1 MPTFTVQ
8 ASGSTAVAKNH
19 PNTNYSDLT
28 QYKLYVEPFT
38 NHSGSYD
45 GWDNILLKFGEPAAA
60 YKYKRVT
67 MVRLVIYA
75 MPTAG
80 ILGSWGSAYIAAYG
94 QGLAEPLD
102 TSTVTYATQPKLY
115 GDGDGVGSARWSELN
130 QVVQAEVVFSMSLYE
145 AARKK
150 NLESGM
156 RNGFAFAFSSG
167 GDGRA
172 SEAIFYGVKS
182 SYKPFLECE
191 YSDDDVGIQASDFA
205 PSSGAF
211 VNRKQKNTFTWACK
225 DDTDLTQVCFAEI
238 KQTSAVFEWRV
249 KNASTSNTISVSG
262 STTACTVPANTFPS
276 GTIEWR
282 VKVTANSGTT
292 TTSAWQEITTTD
304 VTPTAKPVSPSGI
317 VIDATIVNRFSWQ
330 HIISTGTPQSK
341 ADLQWSA
348 DGTTWNALATVTGEN
363 QYYDVPAN
371 KFTSGTKYWRVRT
384 YNTDNTA
391 SAWSEKAEFI
401 AINAPSAPSIVIQST
416 GPRPR
421 ITWQTSEQEAY
432 QLTLS
437 SGYASGT
444 VYGTEKAWRSPV
456 YLADG
461 SYTVRVRVQNKYGM
475 WSEWS
480 AAALPVSHTEGEAIT
495 MTVTAGHEAALTWQ
509 TAGSYDFYL
518 VERDGVAIAR
528 TVQKQYIDHT
538 SIGSVTYRVR
548 GCYAD
553 SDNYGVSNS
562 DTVEILPET
571 NMICDLETGVWLEMR
586 LSETQLRTN
595 RTSFS
600 AGVSTVHLAG
610 LAYPV
615 EERSEQRDRALSV
628 ACAWPHAQRAAAL
641 ALEALVGRLVCLKD
655 RYGNMAIGS
664 LPSLES
670 NCDEFMRRYSFT
682 ISHTNR
688 EEAITLDP

>member
-1 MPTFTVQ
+1 MATFTVQ
-8 ASGSTAVAKNH
+8 ASGSTAVAVSH
-19 PNTNYSDLT
+19 PNTNYSDLA
-28 QYKLYVEPFT
+28 QYKLFAEPFT
-38 NHSGSYD
+38 GTKGDVNNG
-45 GWDNILLKFGEPAAA
+45 DNIYIKFPTPGDA
-60 YKYKRVT
+60 YKFKRVT
-67 MVRLVIYA
+67 NVTLTIYA
-75 MPTAG
+75 QPTEESETG
-80 ILGSWGSAYIAAYG
+80 YKQIWAYVN
-94 QGLAEPLD
+94 GLTSPLD
-102 TSTVTYATQPKLY
+102 VSTVTYVTRPSAYRQSISLHA
-115 GDGDGVGSARWSELN
+115 DGYWSTLNEIIQLSADYKPYTEERKAEL
-130 QVVQAEVVFSMSLYE
+130 
-145 AARKK
+145 K
-150 NLESGM
+150 SGLK
-156 RNGFAFAFSSG
+156 NGFVFAFRGAPSG
-167 GDGRA
+167 T
-172 SEAIFYGVKS
+172 SEAIFYGEKS
-182 SYKPFLECE
+182 TRKPFLTCE
-191 YSDDDVGIQASDFA
+191 YSNDNVGIKADNFS
-205 PSSGAF
+205 PSSEAF
-211 VNRKQKNTFTWACK
+211 VNRLQKNTFTWDAT
-225 DDTDLTQVCFAEI
+225 DDTATTQVCFAEI

-262 STTACTVPANTFPS
+262 ATTACTVPANTFPS
-276 GTIEWR
+276 GTLEWR

-317 VIDATIVNRFSWQ
+317 VIDATTVNRFSWQ

-348 DGTTWNALATVTGEN
+348 DGTTWNTLATVTGEN

-384 YNTDNTA
+384 YNTDGTP
-391 SAWSEKAEFI
+391 SEWSDKAEFI

-416 GPRPR
+416 GPRPK
-421 ITWQTSEQEAY
+421 ITWQTTEQEAY

-437 SGYASGT
+437 NGYASGT

-495 MTVTAGHEAALTWQ
+495 LSVDAAHEAALTWR

-518 VERDGVAIAR
+518 IERDGVAIGR
-528 TVQKQYIDHT
+528 TVQKQYVDHT

-548 GCYAD
+548 GCYD
-553 SDNYGVSNS
+553 ESDNHGVSNS
-562 DTVEILPET
+562 DTVEVLPET
-571 NMICDLETGVWLEMR
+571 NMICDIETGVWLEMR

-600 AGVSTVHLAG
+600 AGVLTVHLAG

>member
-19 PNTNYSDLT
+19 PNTNYSNLT
-28 QYKLYVEPFT
+28 QYKLFADPFT
-38 NHSGSYD
+38 GEAGNVKQG
-45 GWDNILLKFGEPAAA
+45 DNIYIKFPVPGDA
-60 YKYKRVT
+60 YKFKRVSKVT
-67 MVRLVIYA
+67 LSFYA
-75 MPTAG
+75 QPTEDSGNGYKQIWTYVNA
-80 ILGSWGSAYIAAYG
+80 LES
-94 QGLAEPLD
+94 QFD
-102 TSTVTYATQPKLY
+102 TSVITYATRPEISQTY
-115 GDGDGVGSARWSELN
+115 TGISEHADGEWTALN
-130 QVVQAEVVFSMSLYE
+130 EIVQLNAVFDLAQYRSKKEEV
-145 AARKK
+145 KK
-150 NLESGM
+150 GIK
-156 RNGFAFAFSSG
+156 NGFVVAFRGAVSG
-167 GDGRA
+167 T
-172 SEAIFYGVKS
+172 SEAIFYGEKS
-182 SYKPFLECE
+182 THKPFLTCE
-191 YSDDDVGIQASDFA
+191 YSNDNVGIKADNLS
-205 PSSGAF
+205 PSAGAF
-211 VNRKQKNTFTWACK
+211 VNRAQKNTFTWDAE
-225 DDTDLTQVCFAEI
+225 DDTDLTQVCFAEV

-249 KNASTSNTISVSG
+249 KNASTSKTISVSG
-262 STTACTVPANTFPS
+262 TTTACTVPANTFPS
-276 GTIEWR
+276 GIIEWR

-348 DGTTWNALATVTGEN
+348 DGTTWNTLATVTGEN

-384 YNTDNTA
+384 YNTDGTA

-495 MTVTAGHEAALTWQ
+495 LSVDAAHEAALTWQ

-518 VERDGVAIAR
+518 VERGGVAIAR

-548 GCYAD
+548 GCYAN

-562 DTVEILPET
+562 DTVEVLPET
-571 NMICDLETGVWLEMR
+571 NMICDLETGIWLEMR

-610 LAYPV
+610 LAYPI
-615 EERSEQRDRALSV
+615 EERSEQRDRAMSV

-655 RYGNMAIGS
+655 RYENMVIGS

-688 EEAITLDP
+688 EEAITIDP

>member
-1 MPTFTVQ
+1 MPIFTVQ

-19 PNTNYSDLT
+19 PNTNYSNLA
-28 QYKLYVEPFT
+28 QYKLFAEPFT
-38 NHSGSYD
+38 GTRGDVNNG
-45 GWDNILLKFGEPAAA
+45 DNIYIKFPTPGDA
-60 YKYKRVT
+60 YKFKRVT
-67 MVRLVIYA
+67 KVTLTIYA
-75 MPTAG
+75 QPTEESG
-80 ILGSWGSAYIAAYG
+80 TGYKQIWAYVN
-94 QGLAEPLD
+94 GLASPLD
-102 TSTVTYATQPKLY
+102 VSTVTYVTRPSAYRKELSQHA
-115 GDGDGVGSARWSELN
+115 DGDWSTLNEIIQLSADFRPYSEERK
-130 QVVQAEVVFSMSLYE
+130 AEL
-145 AARKK
+145 K
-150 NLESGM
+150 SGIK
-156 RNGFAFAFSSG
+156 NGFVFAFRGAPSG
-167 GDGRA
+167 T
-172 SEAIFYGVKS
+172 SEAIFYGEKS
-182 SYKPFLECE
+182 TRKPFLTCE
-191 YSDDDVGIQASDFA
+191 YSNDNVGIKADNFS
-205 PSSGAF
+205 PSSEAF
-211 VNRKQKNTFTWACK
+211 VNRLQKNTFTWDAT
-225 DDTDLTQVCFAEI
+225 DDTATTQVCFAEI

-262 STTACTVPANTFPS
+262 ATTACTVPANTFPS

-317 VIDATIVNRFSWQ
+317 VIDATTVNRFSWQ

-348 DGTTWNALATVTGEN
+348 DGTTWNTLATVTGEN

-384 YNTDNTA
+384 YNTDGTP
-391 SAWSEKAEFI
+391 SEWSDKAEFI

-437 SGYASGT
+437 NGYASGT

-495 MTVTAGHEAALTWQ
+495 LTVTAGHEAALAWQ

-518 VERDGVAIAR
+518 IERDGVAIAR
-528 TVQKQYIDHT
+528 TTQKQYVDHT
-538 SIGSVTYRVR
+538 SIGSATYRVR

-562 DTVEILPET
+562 ATAEILPET

-595 RTSFS
+595 RASFS

-615 EERSEQRDRALSV
+615 EERSEQRDRAISV
-628 ACAWPHAQRAAAL
+628 ACAYPHSQRAAAL

-655 RYGNMAIGS
+655 HYGNMAIGT

-670 NCDEFMRRYSFT
+670 NIDEFMRRYAFT
-682 ISHTNR
+682 VSHTNR
-688 EEAITLDP
+688 EEAITLEP

>member
-19 PNTNYSDLT
+19 PNTNYSNLT
-28 QYKLYVEPFT
+28 QYKLFADPFT
-38 NHSGSYD
+38 GEAGNVKQG
-45 GWDNILLKFGEPAAA
+45 DNIYIKFPVPGDA
-60 YKYKRVT
+60 YKFKRVSKVT
-67 MVRLVIYA
+67 LSFYA
-75 MPTAG
+75 QPTEDSGNGYKQIWTYVNA
-80 ILGSWGSAYIAAYG
+80 LKS
-94 QGLAEPLD
+94 QFD
-102 TSTVTYATQPKLY
+102 TSTITYATRPEVSQTY
-115 GDGDGVGSARWSELN
+115 TGISEHADGEWTALN
-130 QVVQAEVVFSMSLYE
+130 EIVQLNAVFDLAQYRSKKEEVKE
-145 AARKK
+145 GIK
-150 NLESGM
+150 
-156 RNGFAFAFSSG
+156 NGFVVAFRGAVSG
-167 GDGRA
+167 T
-172 SEAIFYGVKS
+172 SEAVFYGEKS
-182 SYKPFLECE
+182 TRKPFLTCE
-191 YSDDDVGIQASDFA
+191 YSNDNVGIKADNLS
-205 PSSGAF
+205 PSAGAF
-211 VNRKQKNTFTWACK
+211 VNRTQKNTFTWDAE
-225 DDTDLTQVCFAEI
+225 DDTDPTQVCFAEV

-249 KNASTSNTISVSG
+249 KNASASNTISVSG
-262 STTACTVPANTFPS
+262 ATTACTVPANTFPS
-276 GTIEWR
+276 GMIEWR

-348 DGTTWNALATVTGEN
+348 DGTTWNTLATVTGEN

-384 YNTDNTA
+384 YNTDGTA

-480 AAALPVSHTEGEAIT
+480 AAALPISHTEGEAIT
-495 MTVTAGHEAALTWQ
+495 LTATAGHETALTWQ

-548 GCYAD
+548 GCYD
-553 SDNYGVSNS
+553 ESDNYGVSNS
-562 DTVEILPET
+562 DTAEILPET

-586 LSETQLRTN
+586 LSETKLRTN

-615 EERSEQRDRALSV
+615 EERSEQRDRAMSV
-628 ACAWPHAQRAAAL
+628 ACAWPHAQRTAAL

>member
-1 MPTFTVQ
+1 MPIFTVQ

-19 PNTNYSDLT
+19 PNTNYSNLA
-28 QYKLYVEPFT
+28 QYKLFVDPFT
-38 NHSGSYD
+38 GEAGNVKQG
-45 GWDNILLKFGEPAAA
+45 DNIYIKFPVPGDA
-60 YKYKRVT
+60 YKFKRVT
-67 MVRLVIYA
+67 KVTLTIYA
-75 MPTAG
+75 QPTKESETG
-80 ILGSWGSAYIAAYG
+80 YKQIWAYVN
-94 QGLAEPLD
+94 GLASPLD
-102 TSTVTYATQPKLY
+102 VSTVTYVTRPSVYRQSISQHA
-115 GDGDGVGSARWSELN
+115 DGYWSTLNEIIQLSADYTPYSE
-130 QVVQAEVVFSMSLYE
+130 E
-145 AARKK
+145 RKTELK
-150 NLESGM
+150 SGIK
-156 RNGFAFAFSSG
+156 NGFVFAFRGAPSG
-167 GDGRA
+167 T
-172 SEAIFYGVKS
+172 SEAIFYGEKS
-182 SYKPFLECE
+182 TRKPFLTCE
-191 YSDDDVGIQASDFA
+191 YSNDNVGIKADNFS

-211 VNRKQKNTFTWACK
+211 VNRFQKNTFTWDAE
-225 DDTDLTQVCFAEI
+225 DDTDLTQVCFAEV

-249 KNASTSNTISVSG
+249 KNASTSKTISVSG

-276 GTIEWR
+276 GTLEWR

-317 VIDATIVNRFSWQ
+317 VIDATIVNRFSWK

-348 DGTTWNALATVTGEN
+348 DGTTWNTLATVAGEN

-384 YNTDNTA
+384 YNTDNMA
-391 SAWSEKAEFI
+391 SEWSDKAEFI

-461 SYTVRVRVQNKYGM
+461 RYTIRVRVQNKYGM

-495 MTVTAGHEAALTWQ
+495 LSVDAAHEAALTWR

-518 VERDGVAIAR
+518 IERDGVAIAR
-528 TVQKQYIDHT
+528 TTQKQYVDHT
-538 SIGSVTYRVR
+538 SIGSATYRVR

-562 DTVEILPET
+562 ATVEILPET

-641 ALEALVGRLVCLKD
+641 ALEALVGRLVCIKD

>member
-8 ASGSTAVAKNH
+8 ASGSTAVAVNH
-19 PNTNYSDLT
+19 PNTNYSDLA
-28 QYKLYVEPFT
+28 QYKLFAEPFT
-38 NHSGSYD
+38 GTRGDVNKG
-45 GWDNILLKFGEPAAA
+45 DNIYIKFPTPGDA
-60 YKYKRVT
+60 YKFKRVT
-67 MVRLVIYA
+67 KVTFTIYA
-75 MPTAG
+75 QPTEESETG
-80 ILGSWGSAYIAAYG
+80 YKQIWAYVK
-94 QGLAEPLD
+94 GLTSPLD
-102 TSTVTYATQPKLY
+102 VSTVTYVTRPSVYQQTGGLTQHA
-115 GDGDGVGSARWSELN
+115 DGDWSTLNEIIQLSADLKPYSE
-130 QVVQAEVVFSMSLYE
+130 
-145 AARKK
+145 
-150 NLESGM
+150 ESKIELKSGIK
-156 RNGFAFAFSSG
+156 NGFVFAFRGAPSG
-167 GDGRA
+167 T
-172 SEAIFYGVKS
+172 SEAIFYGEKS
-182 SYKPFLECE
+182 TRKPFLTCE
-191 YSDDDVGIQASDFA
+191 YSNDNVGIKADNFS

-211 VNRKQKNTFTWACK
+211 VNRFQKNTFTWGAT
-225 DDTDLTQVCFAEI
+225 DDTTITQVCFAEI

-262 STTACTVPANTFPS
+262 ATTACTVPANTFPS

-282 VKVTANSGTT
+282 VKATANSGTT
-292 TTSAWQEITTTD
+292 TTSAWQEITATD

-348 DGTTWNALATVTGEN
+348 DGTTWNTLATVTGEN

-371 KFTSGTKYWRVRT
+371 TFTSGTKYWRVRT
-384 YNTDNTA
+384 YNTDGTA
-391 SAWSEKAEFI
+391 SEWSDKAEFI

-495 MTVTAGHEAALTWQ
+495 LTATANHEAALTWQ

-548 GCYAD
+548 GCYD
-553 SDNYGVSNS
+553 ESDNYGVSNS

-610 LAYPV
+610 LAYPI

>member
-1 MPTFTVQ
+1 MATFTVQ
-8 ASGSTAVAKNH
+8 ASGSTAVAVNH
-19 PNTNYSDLT
+19 PNTNYSDLA
-28 QYKLYVEPFT
+28 QYKLFAEPFT
-38 NHSGSYD
+38 GTRGDVNKG
-45 GWDNILLKFGEPAAA
+45 DNIYIKFPTPGDA
-60 YKYKRVT
+60 YKFKRVT
-67 MVRLVIYA
+67 KVTFTIYA
-75 MPTAG
+75 QPTKESETG
-80 ILGSWGSAYIAAYG
+80 YKQIWAYVH
-94 QGLAEPLD
+94 GLTSPLD
-102 TSTVTYATQPKLY
+102 VSTVTYATRPSVYQQTGGLTQHA
-115 GDGDGVGSARWSELN
+115 DGDWSTLNEIIQLSADLKPYSE
-130 QVVQAEVVFSMSLYE
+130 
-145 AARKK
+145 
-150 NLESGM
+150 ESKIELKSGIK
-156 RNGFAFAFSSG
+156 NGFVFAFRGAPSG
-167 GDGRA
+167 T
-172 SEAIFYGVKS
+172 SEAIFYGEKS
-182 SYKPFLECE
+182 TRKPFLTCE
-191 YSDDDVGIQASDFA
+191 YSNDNVGIKADNFS

-211 VNRKQKNTFTWACK
+211 VNRFQKNTFTWGAT
-225 DDTDLTQVCFAEI
+225 DDTTITQVCFAEI

-262 STTACTVPANTFPS
+262 ATTACTVPANTFPS

-282 VKVTANSGTT
+282 VKATANSGTT

-304 VTPTAKPVSPSGI
+304 VTPSCKPVSPSGI
-317 VIDATIVNRFSWQ
+317 VIDATIATRFSWQ
-330 HIISTGTPQSK
+330 HIISTGTPQRK

-348 DGTTWNALATVTGEN
+348 DGTTWNTLATVTDEN

-371 KFTSGTKYWRVRT
+371 TFTSGTKYWRVRT
-384 YNTDNTA
+384 YNTDGTP
-391 SAWSEKAEFI
+391 SEWSEKAEFI

-437 SGYASGT
+437 NGYASGT
-444 VYGTEKAWRSPV
+444 VYGTKKAWRSPV

-480 AAALPVSHTEGEAIT
+480 AAALPISHTEGEVIT
-495 MTVTAGHEAALTWQ
+495 LTVTAGHEAALTWQ

-528 TVQKQYIDHT
+528 TVQKQYVDHT

-562 DTVEILPET
+562 DTAEVLPET

-610 LAYPV
+610 LAYPI

-628 ACAWPHAQRAAAL
+628 ACAWPHSQRAAAI

-655 RYGNMAIGS
+655 RYGNMVIGS
-664 LPSLES
+664 LPSLEI

>member
-1 MPTFTVQ
+1 MATFTVP

-19 PNTNYSDLT
+19 PNTNYSNLA
-28 QYKLYVEPFT
+28 QYKLFVEPFT
-38 NHSGSYD
+38 GEAGNVKQG
-45 GWDNILLKFGEPAAA
+45 DNIYIKFPVPGDA
-60 YKYKRVT
+60 YKFKRVT
-67 MVRLVIYA
+67 KVTLTIYA
-75 MPTAG
+75 QPTKESETG
-80 ILGSWGSAYIAAYG
+80 YKQIWAYVN
-94 QGLAEPLD
+94 GLASPLD
-102 TSTVTYATQPKLY
+102 VSTVTYVTRPSVYRQSLSQHA
-115 GDGDGVGSARWSELN
+115 DGYWSTLNEIIQLSADYTPYSE
-130 QVVQAEVVFSMSLYE
+130 E
-145 AARKK
+145 RKTELK
-150 NLESGM
+150 SGIK
-156 RNGFAFAFSSG
+156 NGFVFAFRGAPSG
-167 GDGRA
+167 T
-172 SEAIFYGVKS
+172 SEAIFYGEKS
-182 SYKPFLECE
+182 TRKPFLTCE
-191 YSDDDVGIQASDFA
+191 YSNDNVGIKADNFS

-211 VNRKQKNTFTWACK
+211 VNRFQKNTFTWDAE
-225 DDTDLTQVCFAEI
+225 DDTDLTQVCFAEV

-249 KNASTSNTISVSG
+249 KNASTSKTISVSG
-262 STTACTVPANTFPS
+262 ATTACTVPANTFPS
-276 GTIEWR
+276 GTLEWR

-317 VIDATIVNRFSWQ
+317 VIDATIVNRFSWK

-348 DGTTWNALATVTGEN
+348 DGTTWNTLATVTGEN

-384 YNTDNTA
+384 YNTDGTPSN
-391 SAWSEKAEFI
+391 WSDKAEFI

-461 SYTVRVRVQNKYGM
+461 RYTIRVRVQNKYGM

-495 MTVTAGHEAALTWQ
+495 LSVDAAHEAALTWQ

-518 VERDGVAIAR
+518 IERDGVAIGR
-528 TVQKQYIDHT
+528 TVQKQYVDHT

-548 GCYAD
+548 GCYD
-553 SDNYGVSNS
+553 ESDNYGVSN
-562 DTVEILPET
+562 TVTAEILPDT
-571 NMICDLETGVWLEMR
+571 AMICDLESGTWQRLP
-586 LSETQLRTN
+586 LSETILRTN
-595 RTSFS
+595 RISRAATI
-600 AGVSTVHLAG
+600 STVHLSG

-615 EERSEQRDRALSV
+615 AERTEFRDRAMQIS
-628 ACAWPHAQRAAAL
+628 CAFTAKNRAAAL
-641 ALEALVGRLVCLKD
+641 ALEALVGRLVCAKTTQGDMVTGYLAALEKNAD
-655 RYGNMAIGS
+655 AIMS
-664 LPSLES
+664 
-670 NCDEFMRRYSFT
+670 RYSFE
-682 ISHTNR
+682 IQNIHR

>member
-1 MPTFTVQ
+1 MPIFTVQ

-19 PNTNYSDLT
+19 PNTNYSNLA
-28 QYKLYVEPFT
+28 QYKLFVDPFT
-38 NHSGSYD
+38 GEAGNVKQG
-45 GWDNILLKFGEPAAA
+45 DNIYIKFPVPGDA
-60 YKYKRVT
+60 YKFKRVT
-67 MVRLVIYA
+67 KVTLTIYA
-75 MPTAG
+75 QPTKESETG
-80 ILGSWGSAYIAAYG
+80 YKQIWAYVD
-94 QGLAEPLD
+94 GLASPLD
-102 TSTVTYATQPKLY
+102 VSTVTYVTRPSVYRQSISQNA
-115 GDGDGVGSARWSELN
+115 DGYWSTLNEIIQLSADYTPYSE
-130 QVVQAEVVFSMSLYE
+130 E
-145 AARKK
+145 RKTELK
-150 NLESGM
+150 SGIK
-156 RNGFAFAFSSG
+156 NGFVFAFRGAPSG
-167 GDGRA
+167 T
-172 SEAIFYGVKS
+172 SEAIFYGEKS
-182 SYKPFLECE
+182 TRKPFLTCE
-191 YSDDDVGIQASDFA
+191 YSNDNVGIKADNFS

-211 VNRKQKNTFTWACK
+211 VNRFQKNTFTWDAE
-225 DDTDLTQVCFAEI
+225 DDTDLTQVCFAEV
-238 KQTSAVFEWRV
+238 KQTSAIFEWRV
-249 KNASTSNTISVSG
+249 KNASTSKTISVSG
-262 STTACTVPANTFPS
+262 ATTACTVPANTFPS
-276 GTIEWR
+276 GTLEWR

-317 VIDATIVNRFSWQ
+317 VIDATIVNRFSWK

-348 DGTTWNALATVTGEN
+348 DGTTWNTLVTVTGEN

-384 YNTDNTA
+384 YNTDGTP
-391 SAWSEKAEFI
+391 SKWSDKAEFI

-444 VYGTEKAWRSPV
+444 IYGTEKAWRSPV
-456 YLADG
+456 YFADG
-461 SYTVRVRVQNKYGM
+461 RYTIRVRVQNKYGM

-495 MTVTAGHEAALTWQ
+495 LLVNAAHEAALSWQ

-518 VERDGVAIAR
+518 IERDGVAIGR
-528 TVQKQYIDHT
+528 TVQKQYVDHT
-538 SIGSVTYRVR
+538 GIGSVTYRVR
-548 GCYAD
+548 GCYD
-553 SDNYGVSNS
+553 ESDNYGVSNS

>member
-1 MPTFTVQ
+1 MATFTVQ
-8 ASGSTAVAKNH
+8 ASGSTAVSKSH
-19 PNTNYSDLT
+19 PNTNYSNLA
-28 QYKLYVEPFT
+28 QYKLFADPFT
-38 NHSGSYD
+38 GEAGNVKQG
-45 GWDNILLKFGEPAAA
+45 DNIYIKFPVPGDA
-60 YKYKRVT
+60 YKFKRVSKVT
-67 MVRLVIYA
+67 LSFYA
-75 MPTAG
+75 QPTEDSGNGNKQIWTYVNA
-80 ILGSWGSAYIAAYG
+80 LES
-94 QGLAEPLD
+94 QFD
-102 TSTVTYATQPKLY
+102 TSVITYATRPEISQTY
-115 GDGDGVGSARWSELN
+115 TGISAHADGKWTALN
-130 QVVQAEVVFSMSLYE
+130 EIVQLNAVFDLAQYRVKKEEV
-145 AARKK
+145 KK
-150 NLESGM
+150 GIE
-156 RNGFAFAFSSG
+156 NGFVVAFRGAVSG
-167 GDGRA
+167 T
-172 SEAIFYGVKS
+172 SEAVFYGEKS
-182 SYKPFLECE
+182 TRKPFLTCE
-191 YSDDDVGIQASDFA
+191 YSNDNVGIKADNLS
-205 PSSGAF
+205 PSAGAF
-211 VNRKQKNTFTWACK
+211 VNRTRKNTFTWDAE
-225 DDTDLTQVCFAEI
+225 DDTDPTQVCFAEV

-249 KNASTSNTISVSG
+249 KNTSTSNTISVSG
-262 STTACTVPANTFPS
+262 ATTACTVPANTFPS

-304 VTPTAKPVSPSGI
+304 VTPSCKPVSPSGI

-348 DGTTWNALATVTGEN
+348 DGTTWNTLATVTGEN

-371 KFTSGTKYWRVRT
+371 KFTSGTRYWRVRT
-384 YNTDNTA
+384 YNTDGTP
-391 SAWSEKAEFI
+391 SEWSDKAEFI

-444 VYGTEKAWRSPV
+444 IYGTEKAWRSPV

-495 MTVTAGHEAALTWQ
+495 LSASESHEAALTWQ

-518 VERDGVAIAR
+518 IERDGVAIGR
-528 TVQKQYIDHT
+528 TVQKQYVDHT

-548 GCYAD
+548 GCYD
-553 SDNYGVSNS
+553 ESDNYGVSNS
-562 DTVEILPET
+562 DTVEVLPET

-688 EEAITLDP
+688 KEAITLDP

>member
-1 MPTFTVQ
+1 MLNEIIQLSADFRPYSEERK
-8 ASGSTAVAKNH
+8 AELKSGIK
-19 PNTNYSDLT
+19 
-28 QYKLYVEPFT
+28 
-38 NHSGSYD
+38 
-45 GWDNILLKFGEPAAA
+45 
-60 YKYKRVT
+60 
-67 MVRLVIYA
+67 
-75 MPTAG
+75 
-80 ILGSWGSAYIAAYG
+80 
-94 QGLAEPLD
+94 
-102 TSTVTYATQPKLY
+102 
-115 GDGDGVGSARWSELN
+115 
-130 QVVQAEVVFSMSLYE
+130 
-145 AARKK
+145 
-150 NLESGM
+150 
-156 RNGFAFAFSSG
+156 NGFVFAFRGAPSG
-167 GDGRA
+167 T
-172 SEAIFYGVKS
+172 SEAIFYGEKS
-182 SYKPFLECE
+182 TRKPFLTCE
-191 YSDDDVGIQASDFA
+191 YSNDNVGIKADNFS
-205 PSSGAF
+205 PSSKAF
-211 VNRKQKNTFTWACK
+211 VNRLQKNTFTWDAT
-225 DDTDLTQVCFAEI
+225 DDTATTQVCFAEI

-262 STTACTVPANTFPS
+262 ATTACTVPANTFPS
-276 GTIEWR
+276 GAIEWR

-348 DGTTWNALATVTGEN
+348 DGTTWNTLATVTGEN

-384 YNTDNTA
+384 YNTDGTP
-391 SAWSEKAEFI
+391 SEWSDKAEFI

-421 ITWQTSEQEAY
+421 ITWQTTEQEAY

-461 SYTVRVRVQNKYGM
+461 RYTVRVRVQNKYGM

-495 MTVTAGHEAALTWQ
+495 LSAGASHEAALTWQ

-518 VERDGVAIAR
+518 IERDGVAIGR
-528 TVQKQYIDHT
+528 TIQKQYIDHT
-538 SIGSVTYRVR
+538 SINSVTYRVR

-553 SDNYGVSNS
+553 SDNYGLSN
-562 DTVEILPET
+562 TVTAEILPDT
-571 NMICDLETGVWLEMR
+571 AMICDLESGTWQRLP
-586 LSETQLRTN
+586 LSETILRTN
-595 RTSFS
+595 RISRAATI
-600 AGVSTVHLAG
+600 STVHLSG

-615 EERSEQRDRALSV
+615 AERTEFRDMAVQIS
-628 ACAWPHAQRAAAL
+628 CAFTAKNRAAAL
-641 ALEALVGRLVCLKD
+641 ALEALVGRLVCAKTTQGDMDTGYLKALEKNAD
-655 RYGNMAIGS
+655 AIMS
-664 LPSLES
+664 
-670 NCDEFMRRYSFT
+670 RYSFE
-682 ISHTNR
+682 IQNIHR

>member
-19 PNTNYSDLT
+19 PNTNYSNLA
-28 QYKLYVEPFT
+28 QYKLFAEPFT
-38 NHSGSYD
+38 GTKGDVNNG
-45 GWDNILLKFGEPAAA
+45 DNIYIKFPTPGDA
-60 YKYKRVT
+60 YKFKRVT
-67 MVRLVIYA
+67 NVTLTIYA
-75 MPTAG
+75 QPTEESETG
-80 ILGSWGSAYIAAYG
+80 YKQIWAYVN
-94 QGLAEPLD
+94 GLASPLD
-102 TSTVTYATQPKLY
+102 VSTVTYATRPSAYRQSISLHA
-115 GDGDGVGSARWSELN
+115 DGYWSTLNEIIQLSADYKPYSEERK
-130 QVVQAEVVFSMSLYE
+130 AEL
-145 AARKK
+145 K
-150 NLESGM
+150 SGIK
-156 RNGFAFAFSSG
+156 NGFVFAFRGAPSG
-167 GDGRA
+167 T
-172 SEAIFYGVKS
+172 SEAIFYGEKS
-182 SYKPFLECE
+182 TRKPFLTCE
-191 YSDDDVGIQASDFA
+191 YSNDNVGIKADNFS
-205 PSSGAF
+205 PSSKAF
-211 VNRKQKNTFTWACK
+211 VNRLQKNTFTWDAT
-225 DDTDLTQVCFAEI
+225 DDTATTQVCFAEI

-249 KNASTSNTISVSG
+249 KNASTSKTISVSG
-262 STTACTVPANTFPS
+262 ATTACTVPANTFPS
-276 GTIEWR
+276 GTLEWR

-317 VIDATIVNRFSWQ
+317 VIDATIANRFSWK

-348 DGTTWNALATVTGEN
+348 DGTTWNTLATVTGEN

-384 YNTDNTA
+384 YNTDGTP
-391 SAWSEKAEFI
+391 SEWSDKAEFI

-495 MTVTAGHEAALTWQ
+495 LSVDASHEAALTWQ

-518 VERDGVAIAR
+518 IERDGVAIGR
-528 TVQKQYIDHT
+528 TVQKQYVDHT

-548 GCYAD
+548 GCYD
-553 SDNYGVSNS
+553 ESDNYGVSNS

-641 ALEALVGRLVCLKD
+641 ALEALVGRLVCIKD

>member
-1 MPTFTVQ
+1 MPEVTIYATKSAFLSYEYPNLNQHGQAVFTFSHGDECLIGFGNAPDNVKFKRISEATLHVYGICNEYYRYGYMMTADRNGEDFDPNAVTWNTKPVLAYGVAAWLYPAQ
-8 ASGSTAVAKNH
+8 PSTQKQLDWASGKIRGNERNVYRYGIEIS
-19 PNTNYSDLT
+19 
-28 QYKLYVEPFT
+28 YV
-38 NHSGSYD
+38 GAD
-45 GWDNILLKFGEPAAA
+45 
-60 YKYKRVT
+60 
-67 MVRLVIYA
+67 
-75 MPTAG
+75 
-80 ILGSWGSAYIAAYG
+80 
-94 QGLAEPLD
+94 
-102 TSTVTYATQPKLY
+102 
-115 GDGDGVGSARWSELN
+115 
-130 QVVQAEVVFSMSLYE
+130 EVYTE
-145 AARKK
+145 
-150 NLESGM
+150 
-156 RNGFAFAFSSG
+156 
-167 GDGRA
+167 
-172 SEAIFYGVKS
+172 KS
-182 SYKPFLECE
+182 SYKPYITITYQE
-191 YSDDDVGIQASDFA
+191 
-205 PSSGAF
+205 
-211 VNRKQKNTFTWACK
+211 
-225 DDTDLTQVCFAEI
+225 DTVTAEI
-238 KQTSAVFEWRV
+238 KDRAPASGYIPKGKDNVFSWGITETGTCLEEVKATATTFRWRAGTSG
-249 KNASTSNTISVSG
+249 TIKTIACG
-262 STTACTVPANTFPS
+262 TAQKVTVPAGTFTTNNIQWSVSVTLNT
-276 GTIEWR
+276 GAT
-282 VKVTANSGTT
+282 VTSD
-292 TTSAWQEITTTD
+292 WITLSTAEAA
-304 VTPTAKPVSPSGI
+304 PTAKPISPVGV
-317 VIDATIVNRFSWQ
+317 VIDATTVNRFSWQ

-348 DGTTWNALATVTGEN
+348 DGTTWNTLATVTGEN

-384 YNTDNTA
+384 YNTDGTA

-480 AAALPVSHTEGEAIT
+480 AAALPISHTEGEAIT
-495 MTVTAGHEAALTWQ
+495 LTATAGHEAALTWQ

-528 TVQKQYIDHT
+528 TAQKQYIDHT

-548 GCYAD
+548 GCYD
-553 SDNYGVSNS
+553 ESDNYGVSNS
-562 DTVEILPET
+562 ATVEILPET

-655 RYGNMAIGS
+655 RYGNMVIGS

>member
-1 MPTFTVQ
+1 MPIFTVQ

-19 PNTNYSDLT
+19 PNTNYSNLA
-28 QYKLYVEPFT
+28 QYKLFVDPFT
-38 NHSGSYD
+38 GEAGNVKQG
-45 GWDNILLKFGEPAAA
+45 DNIYIKFPVPGDA
-60 YKYKRVT
+60 YKFKRVT
-67 MVRLVIYA
+67 KVTLTIYA
-75 MPTAG
+75 QPTKESETG
-80 ILGSWGSAYIAAYG
+80 YKQIWAYVN
-94 QGLAEPLD
+94 GLASPLD
-102 TSTVTYATQPKLY
+102 VSTVTYVTRPSVYRQSISQHA
-115 GDGDGVGSARWSELN
+115 DGYWSTLNEIIQLSADYTPYSE
-130 QVVQAEVVFSMSLYE
+130 E
-145 AARKK
+145 RKTELK
-150 NLESGM
+150 SGIK
-156 RNGFAFAFSSG
+156 NGFVFAFRGAPSG
-167 GDGRA
+167 T
-172 SEAIFYGVKS
+172 SEAIFYGEKS
-182 SYKPFLECE
+182 TRKPFLTCE
-191 YSDDDVGIQASDFA
+191 YSNDNVGIKADNFS

-211 VNRKQKNTFTWACK
+211 VNRFQKNTFTWDAE
-225 DDTDLTQVCFAEI
+225 DDTDLTQVCFAEV
-238 KQTSAVFEWRV
+238 KQTAAVFEWRV
-249 KNASTSNTISVSG
+249 KNASTSKTISVSG
-262 STTACTVPANTFPS
+262 STTSCTVPANTFPS
-276 GTIEWR
+276 GTLEWR

-317 VIDATIVNRFSWQ
+317 VIDATIVNRFSWK

-348 DGTTWNALATVTGEN
+348 DGTTWNTLATVAGEN

-384 YNTDNTA
+384 YNTDGTP
-391 SAWSEKAEFI
+391 SEWSDKAEFI

-461 SYTVRVRVQNKYGM
+461 SYTVRVRAQNKYGM

-495 MTVTAGHEAALTWQ
+495 LSVGASHEAALTWQ

-518 VERDGVAIAR
+518 IERDGVAIAR
-528 TVQKQYIDHT
+528 TAQKQYVDHT
-538 SIGSVTYRVR
+538 SIGSVIYRVR

-562 DTVEILPET
+562 DTAEILPET

-641 ALEALVGRLVCLKD
+641 TLEALVGRLVCLKD

-670 NCDEFMRRYSFT
+670 SCDEFMRRYSFT

-688 EEAITLDP
+688 KEAITLDP

>member
-1 MPTFTVQ
+1 MATFTVQ
-8 ASGSTAVAKNH
+8 ASGSTAVAVNH
-19 PNTNYSDLT
+19 PNTNYSDLA
-28 QYKLYVEPFT
+28 QYKLFAEPFT
-38 NHSGSYD
+38 GTRGDVNKG
-45 GWDNILLKFGEPAAA
+45 DNIYIKFPTPGDA
-60 YKYKRVT
+60 YKFKRVT
-67 MVRLVIYA
+67 KVTFTIYA
-75 MPTAG
+75 QPTEESETG
-80 ILGSWGSAYIAAYG
+80 YKQIWAYVK
-94 QGLAEPLD
+94 GLTSPLD
-102 TSTVTYATQPKLY
+102 VSTVTYVTRPSVYQQTGGLTQHA
-115 GDGDGVGSARWSELN
+115 DGDWSTLNEIIQLSADLKPYSE
-130 QVVQAEVVFSMSLYE
+130 
-145 AARKK
+145 
-150 NLESGM
+150 ESKTELKSGIK
-156 RNGFAFAFSSG
+156 NGFVFAFRGAPSG
-167 GDGRA
+167 T
-172 SEAIFYGVKS
+172 SEAIFYGEKS
-182 SYKPFLECE
+182 TRKPFLTCE
-191 YSDDDVGIQASDFA
+191 YSNDNVGIKADNFS

-211 VNRKQKNTFTWACK
+211 VNRFQKNTFTWGAT
-225 DDTDLTQVCFAEI
+225 DDTTITQVCFAEI

-262 STTACTVPANTFPS
+262 ATTACTVPANTFPS

-282 VKVTANSGTT
+282 VKATANSGTT

-304 VTPTAKPVSPSGI
+304 VTPSCKPVSPSGI

-341 ADLQWSA
+341 ADLQWST
-348 DGTTWNALATVTGEN
+348 DGTTWNTLATVAGEN

-391 SAWSEKAEFI
+391 SEWSDKAEFI

-437 SGYASGT
+437 NGYASGT

-480 AAALPVSHTEGEAIT
+480 AAALPISHTEGEAIT
-495 MTVTAGHEAALTWQ
+495 MTATAGNEAALTWQ

-562 DTVEILPET
+562 DTVEVLPET

-610 LAYPV
+610 LAYPI

-641 ALEALVGRLVCLKD
+641 ALEALVGHLVCLKD
-655 RYGNMAIGS
+655 RYGNMVIGS